1 MRTESSSHTYAKLPA
16 LLMLPTAPGEPDSD
30 TTMPF
35 PVATSKLYLPSFSIT
50 RSSLRMGTCSL
61 LSSKRACPCSD
72 SYWGAAK
79 TPTTTRESTAWNE
92 KLGDVS
98 VVGSSRMNH
107 YDIMKRNGYWRLN
120 VSLFFF
126 FQGTATQQIKPYV
139 LHSMFLFACECFPVT
154 IFSFQYQ
161 ELLTNFIL
169 RRSKANWYGYHVT
182 QVLYTPFADPG
193 CQLHLNRS
201 TFPFYFLFSCHRG
214 QHLSPCLL
222 VPFHQA
228 FLSKAPVALL
238 FIIS

>member
-79 TPTTTRESTAWNE
+79 TPTTTRESTTWNE

-107 YDIMKRNGYWRLN
+107 YDIMKRNGYWRL
-120 VSLFFF
+120 
-126 FQGTATQQIKPYV
+126 K
-139 LHSMFLFACECFPVT
+139 CFTV
-154 IFSFQYQ
+154 
-161 ELLTNFIL
+161 
-169 RRSKANWYGYHVT
+169 
-182 QVLYTPFADPG
+182 
-193 CQLHLNRS
+193 
-201 TFPFYFLFSCHRG
+201 FLFSRHDHPADQAICIIFHFFICVWVLSRDHFFLTISG
-214 QHLSPCLL
+214 ITYELHLATFQGELVRVSRDPSALYSVRWPRLPAASQQVNISLL
-222 VPFHQA
+222 LSIFMPQGSASLPVLACSFPPSFPF
-228 FLSKAPVALL
+228 
-238 FIIS
+238 